1 MVQEPGPGAN
11 RVNEPSGARDDTLLR
26 ASAASAEATAAE
38 IGRNA
43 QRKAERVRATAAQ
56 GLDTAANAVHAGG
69 ARMASAAHSAADA
82 LASSAHYVREHEA
95 RDMLDDAME
104 AVKRNP
110 GPALLGAVAL
120 GFLIGRAL
128 SRD

>member
-1 MVQEPGPGAN
+1 MVQEPSPGAN
-11 RVNEPSGARDDTLLR
+11 RVNEPSGPSDDTLLR
-26 ASAASAEATAAE
+26 ASAGSAEATAAE
-38 IGRNA
+38 TGRSA
-43 QRKAERVRATAAQ
+43 QRKAERARATAAQ
-56 GLDTAANAVHAGG
+56 GLDTAANAVNAGG
-69 ARMASAAHSAADA
+69 ARVASAARSAADA

-104 AVKRNP
+104 VVKSNP